1 MRPNTF
7 TISRL
12 AAAADVHVETV
23 RYYQRRRLLRQP
35 ERPIG
40 GVRRYDENDV
50 NRLQFIRRAQ
60 MMGFSLDEIAGLL
73 EITGERSCEQT
84 RQLTERK
91 LVDVRLRIRELRQ
104 LERDLEQKIARCA
117 QVPAGECCPTL
128 DFLERP
134 RKPASS
140 LSARFYTNPCR
151 PSTRRRRGRSRPRDP
166 GRGRV
171 GQHHPQLRQRPA
183 LLGRLGPR
191 AVRQPDYTSGSRSTC
206 SA

>member
-73 EITGERSCEQT
+73 EITGEGSCEQT

-104 LERDLEQKIARCA
+104 LERNSN
-117 QVPAGECCPTL
+117 
-128 DFLERP
+128 
-134 RKPASS
+134 RK
-140 LSARFYTNPCR
+140 
-151 PSTRRRRGRSRPRDP
+151 
-166 GRGRV
+166 
-171 GQHHPQLRQRPA
+171 
-183 LLGRLGPR
+183 
-191 AVRQPDYTSGSRSTC
+191 
-206 SA
+206 

>member
-12 AAAADVHVETV
+12 AVAADVHVETV

-73 EITGERSCEQT
+73 EITGEGSCEQT

-134 RKPASS
+134 IKPA
-140 LSARFYTNPCR
+140 AT
-151 PSTRRRRGRSRPRDP
+151 
-166 GRGRV
+166 
-171 GQHHPQLRQRPA
+171 
-183 LLGRLGPR
+183 
-191 AVRQPDYTSGSRSTC
+191 GS
-206 SA
+206 